1 MGNSTSNSGVEFF
14 CFFVSKVVLNT
25 IEFHLQ
31 VYKKTMSELIKTP
44 VFADDN
50 LINLYH
56 LNELY
61 QNVATEVSRRMREA
75 HQIDIPIT
83 SGIWGGTYLIA
94 RPNGLSRRRIWRLY
108 CIVNLPQNTPL
119 DKHQNLERLVSI
131 YCDVFTEAFSPQ
143 LQLKLKMWGGRLPF
157 SNSIKPSLT
166 LHMEDATE
174 TVRWLRVFFVWNHV
188 PWEESIISD
197 TARIIK
203 EYKEFFDL
211 DKGPI
216 VKDPKEIKYLLQDI
230 IIIYRTLQNACSEDF
245 QEHANPIIAKM
256 MERFMAGL
264 HDSGEIVELYER
276 VFKNALIYG
285 FEESLE
291 GPFSKAG
298 LDIHNLESWP
308 VEKINWV
315 PDELKEKI
323 IPPIQKLF
331 AGFKAELEKE
341 KV

>member
-1 MGNSTSNSGVEFF
+1 MT
-14 CFFVSKVVLNT
+14 
-25 IEFHLQ
+25 
-31 VYKKTMSELIKTP
+31 ELVQTP

-50 LINLYH
+50 LINLCL

-61 QNVATEVSRRMREA
+61 QNVATEVSRRMRET
-75 HQIDIPIT
+75 HQMDIPIT

-94 RPNGLSRRRIWRLY
+94 HPNGLARRRIWRLY
-108 CIVNLPQNTPL
+108 CVVNLPQNSLL

-143 LQLKLKMWGGRLPF
+143 LELTLKMWGGRLPF
-157 SNSIKPSLT
+157 SNTVKPSLT

-174 TVRWLRVFFVWNHV
+174 TVRWLRAFFVWNHV
-188 PWEESIISD
+188 PWEESIICD
-197 TARIIK
+197 TVRIIK

-211 DKGPI
+211 SKGP
-216 VKDPKEIKYLLQDI
+216 VAKDPQEIKYLLQDI
-230 IIIYRTLQNACSEDF
+230 IIIYRTLENACSEDF
-245 QEHANPIIAKM
+245 QEHANPIIKKM
-256 MERFMAGL
+256 MDGFMTGL
-264 HDSGEIVELYER
+264 HDPEQIIDLYET

-291 GPFSKAG
+291 GPYAKAG
-298 LDIHNLESWP
+298 LDIRNLESWP

-323 IPPIQKLF
+323 IPPIQKIF

-341 KV
+341 KS

>member
-1 MGNSTSNSGVEFF
+1 
-14 CFFVSKVVLNT
+14 
-25 IEFHLQ
+25 
-31 VYKKTMSELIKTP
+31 MSELVKTP

-56 LNELY
+56 LNEMY
-61 QNVATEVSRRMREA
+61 QNVATEASRRMQETL
-75 HQIDIPIT
+75 QINVPIS

-94 RPNGLSRRRIWRLY
+94 HPNGLARRRIWRLY
-108 CIVNLPQNTPL
+108 CIVNLPQNSPL
-119 DKHQNLERLVSI
+119 DKHANLEKLVSI
-131 YCDVFTEAFSPQ
+131 YCDVFKEAFSPQ
-143 LQLKLKMWGGRLPF
+143 LELKLNMWGGRLPF
-157 SNSIKPSLT
+157 SNSAKPSLT
-166 LHMEDATE
+166 LHMEDTTE
-174 TVRWLRVFFVWNHV
+174 TVRWLRAFFVWNHV

-197 TARIIK
+197 TVRILK

-211 DKGPI
+211 KKGPV

-256 MERFMAGL
+256 MEHFLSGL
-264 HDSGEIVELYER
+264 HDRGDIIDLYEL

-291 GPFSKAG
+291 IPYKKGG
-298 LDIHNLESWP
+298 LDIHALEKWP

-315 PDELKEKI
+315 PDELKEKL
-323 IPPIQKLF
+323 IPPIQQVF
-331 AGFKAELEKE
+331 AGFKAELEK
-341 KV
+341 KKH